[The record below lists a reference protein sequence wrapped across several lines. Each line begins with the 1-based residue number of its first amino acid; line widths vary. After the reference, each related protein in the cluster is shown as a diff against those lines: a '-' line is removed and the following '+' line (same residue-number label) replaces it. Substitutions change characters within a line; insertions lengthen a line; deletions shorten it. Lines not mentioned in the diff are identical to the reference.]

1 MVRVRNTIAP
11 VDHAHHPVGDKSTEQ
26 SDANEDEGL
35 LNLCTEPR
43 GKNTAEARQELTHG
57 VDQDPN
63 PADSHVLSAGVT
75 GSGFIYHIIGG
86 LQRGLARGL
95 VIETENVDAEPISP
109 FLI

>member
-1 MVRVRNTIAP
+1 MVRNTIPP

-43 GKNTAEARQELTHG
+43 GKNTTEAHQEPAHR

-63 PADSHVLSAGVT
+63 PAESRVIRT
-75 GSGFIYHIIGG
+75 GIGFINRIIGG
-86 LQRGLARGL
+86 FQRGLVNESEDL
-95 VIETENVDAEPISP
+95 DTDPISP
-109 FLI
+109 FLV

>member
-1 MVRVRNTIAP
+1 MVRNTIPP
-11 VDHAHHPVGDKSTEQ
+11 VDNANYRVGESTEN
-26 SDANEDEGL
+26 SNANVNEAL
-35 LNLCTEPR
+35 LNVCTGPHEQ
-43 GKNTAEARQELTHG
+43 NTAKDCQEPTRS

-63 PADSHVLSAGVT
+63 PTELRVPSAGVT
-75 GSGFIYHIIGG
+75 GSGFIHHIIGG

>member
-1 MVRVRNTIAP
+1 MWYIEN
-11 VDHAHHPVGDKSTEQ
+11 
-26 SDANEDEGL
+26 SDENEDEGL
-35 LNLCTEPR
+35 LNVSTEPPEQ
-43 GKNTAEARQELTHG
+43 NTAHS

-63 PADSHVLSAGVT
+63 PAELRVLSAGVT
-75 GSGFIYHIIGG
+75 GSGFIHHIIGG